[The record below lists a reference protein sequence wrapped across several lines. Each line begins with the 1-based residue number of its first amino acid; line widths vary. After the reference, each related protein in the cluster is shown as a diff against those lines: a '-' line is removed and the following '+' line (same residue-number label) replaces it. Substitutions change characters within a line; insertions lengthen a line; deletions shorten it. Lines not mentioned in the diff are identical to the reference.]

1 DDAPALK
8 KDDIGIDVAYSTD
21 AARNASDVV
30 LTVPGL
36 NVIIS
41 AVLTSRDI
49 FQRMKSY
56 MLIFGS

>member
-1 DDAPALK
+1 DDAPSLK
-8 KDDIGIDVAYSTD
+8 KDDIGIDVAYSTY

-30 LTVPGL
+30 LTVHGL